1 MVDIE
6 VLTMHHKATKYISK
20 SRYDSVTQCQKRAL
34 STILDRGDGRSV
46 ESQSRE
52 SGEQTSSY
60 EFSQVRDIVIN
71 RPIMQICSVKQG
83 NLVMESLSHLL
94 EPHLLNTHLKEIP
107 QVLHTVRILLPK
119 GRAKIC
125 IFKM

>member
-6 VLTMHHKATKYISK
+6 VVTMHHKATKYISK

-52 SGEQTSSY
+52 SGEQT
-60 EFSQVRDIVIN
+60 N
-71 RPIMQICSVKQG
+71 SVKCAI
-83 NLVMESLSHLL
+83 S
-94 EPHLLNTHLKEIP
+94 
-107 QVLHTVRILLPK
+107 
-119 GRAKIC
+119 
-125 IFKM
+125 

>member
-1 MVDIE
+1 MYIFSIIAYSNKRSLQKENPFKSQIKNYTTIALVKLSRKVVDIG
-6 VLTMHHKATKYISK
+6 VTMHHKATKYISK

-71 RPIMQICSVKQG
+71 RPT
-83 NLVMESLSHLL
+83 LL
-94 EPHLLNTHLKEIP
+94 
-107 QVLHTVRILLPK
+107 
-119 GRAKIC
+119 
-125 IFKM
+125 